1 MTQFFDESCTNQ
13 MDWSAGPGN
22 KHEESFPQAEPFDV
36 GTGGVFPA
44 SIDGFANAP
53 GITGPPGFPE

>member
-1 MTQFFDESCTNQ
+1 MTDFFDESTTDQ
-13 MDWSAGPGN
+13 MDWAPGAGGKN
-22 KHEESFPQAEPFDV
+22 VGSFPQAEPFDV

-44 SIDGFANAP
+44 SVDDFANAP